1 MTQRYRIFAA
11 FQALHIRSTIQCVLA
26 MGICLLAVGCASP
39 VIRSQVT
46 AFHEWPA
53 DLPDKS
59 FTFKRTTNQ
68 KNNLEYRNYEQ
79 LGRAGRRRRGGAEA
93 ARAGAARRGGAGR
106 GTGN

>member
-59 FTFKRTTNQ
+59 FTFERTADQ
-68 KNNLEYRNYEQ
+68 ENNLEYRNYEQ
-79 LGRAGRRRRGGAEA
+79 LVQAELLRLGGAGA
-93 ARAGAARRGGAGR
+93 ARAGAARRGGA
-106 GTGN
+106 